1 MEISVK
7 NKFFHTQ
14 DLCLCTNLRCAK
26 NSARMEI
33 NMHKFLRAVGLSDIK
48 KEELEKI
55 CKDIEE
61 MNLLN
66 FVISLAT
73 FLV

>member
-1 MEISVK
+1 
-7 NKFFHTQ
+7 
-14 DLCLCTNLRCAK
+14 
-26 NSARMEI
+26 
-33 NMHKFLRAVGLSDIK
+33 MHKFLRAVGLSDIK

-61 MNLLN
+61 KPDTIKVAEDSEGNEFAELCHQ
-66 FVISLAT
+66 LAT